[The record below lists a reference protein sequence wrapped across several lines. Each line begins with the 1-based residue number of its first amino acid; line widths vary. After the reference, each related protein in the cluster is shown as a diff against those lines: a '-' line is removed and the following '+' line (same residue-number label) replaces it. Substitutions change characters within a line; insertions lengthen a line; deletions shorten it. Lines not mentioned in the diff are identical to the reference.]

1 MSEAAHPSG
10 HPIKP
15 KKLPLPVK
23 LVVGAV
29 AGVVGTTCIYPIDMI
44 KTRLQSSIKGT
55 YLGPL
60 DVIQK
65 ILRNEGGVGA
75 FYRGLSA
82 NLVGVTPE
90 KAIKL
95 AANEYFREK
104 LEREDGSITVLNEVL
119 AGGGAG
125 SVR

>member
-1 MSEAAHPSG
+1 M
-10 HPIKP
+10 
-15 KKLPLPVK
+15 
-23 LVVGAV
+23 
-29 AGVVGTTCIYPIDMI
+29 VGTTCIYPIDMI

-65 ILRNEGGVGA
+65 ILKNEGGVGA

-95 AANEYFREK
+95 VRSKAYAINPLHSSALSRFDR
-104 LEREDGSITVLNEVL
+104 SMMMIT
-119 AGGGAG
+119 GGK
-125 SVR
+125 